1 MKACGKRKTRR
12 INVVRVFDGWRRR
25 RCPSC
30 QAVARDLG
38 DLIGLCTD
46 FCTPAL
52 KKDAPSYHEG
62 AIPSPHFSCYPRPI
76 TKVHRVALGRV
87 DVMASPYARHLLAR
101 QVERGLD
108 DCTAW
113 CRGLGARSAVCGTDR
128 FDQVEGITH
137 LSDRRIDCTRPA
149 LRQSLRISSAQRAK
163 NITPA
168 SPAMYPKTA

>member
-1 MKACGKRKTRR
+1 M
-12 INVVRVFDGWRRR
+12 
-25 RCPSC
+25 
-30 QAVARDLG
+30 ARDLG
-38 DLIGLCTD
+38 DLTGFCTD

-62 AIPSPHFSCYPRPI
+62 AIPSPHFSCFPRPI

-87 DVMASPYARHLLAR
+87 DVMASPYARLRLIR
-101 QVERGLD
+101 PEERGLD

-113 CRGLGARSAVCGTDR
+113 FRGLGARSAVCGADR

-149 LRQSLRISSAQRAK
+149 PQIQSLRISSSHRAK
-163 NITPA
+163 NIT
-168 SPAMYPKTA
+168 TARQHMIHR